1 MLVPPSPS
9 SVAAPPSPRL
19 TTPRGLEQDASSTA
33 QQPSFRM
40 RSAGGVTLAQTQ
52 ASPAAETPA
61 ETRHESHGGGKNIQE
76 IVAGAEQQME
86 EQLRSMRSVLVQS
99 LSALTHESKA
109 SEGALRN
116 ENRRLQQALAQA
128 RAREAEYEDKLKQ
141 ASQLIT
147 GLAA

>member
-1 MLVPPSPS
+1 
-9 SVAAPPSPRL
+9 
-19 TTPRGLEQDASSTA
+19 
-33 QQPSFRM
+33 
-40 RSAGGVTLAQTQ
+40 
-52 ASPAAETPA
+52 
-61 ETRHESHGGGKNIQE
+61 
-76 IVAGAEQQME
+76 
-86 EQLRSMRSVLVQS
+86 MRSVLVQS